1 MATACSL
8 LLNEHADQQVSMW
21 MRTREHAEEVSSARE
36 NQRLLPGVPIPAEI
50 EITHEIERAVEG
62 AEYLVIAIPS
72 AYLRKSLEGLAPAL
86 DQLRPA
92 ISVVKGLEPTT
103 HQRPSEIINEVLGT
117 RSVIAIGGPSH
128 AEEIARRLPASVVAA
143 CGDIALAKKVQA
155 MFATDRF
162 RVYANLDMIGVE
174 IAGAVKNVIAIAA
187 GICDG
192 LGFGDNAKSALMT
205 RGQVEMTRFGKYFGA
220 EASTFYGLA
229 GVGDLITTCISPYGR
244 NRLVGF
250 KLGRGESLNDI
261 LNGMDSVA
269 EGVKTTQAVMELAEQ
284 HDIEMPIAQEVYRVL
299 FEGKSPLEATDTLMS
314 RPFKTE

>member
-1 MATACSL
+1 MATACTL

-21 MRTREHAEEVSSARE
+21 MRTREHAEEVNSARE
-36 NQRLLPGVPIPAEI
+36 NRRLLPGVHIPEEI
-50 EITHEIERAVEG
+50 EITHEIHRAVEG

-72 AYLRKSLEGLAPAL
+72 AFLRKSLESVAPAL

-117 RSVIAIGGPSH
+117 RSVVAIGGPSH

-143 CGDIALAKKVQA
+143 CGDIALAKKVQT
-155 MFATDRF
+155 MFGTDRF

-205 RGQVEMTRFGKYFGA
+205 RGQVEMTRFGRYFGA
-220 EASTFYGLA
+220 EASTFHGLA

-250 KLGRGESLNDI
+250 KLGQGESLNDI

-314 RPFKTE
+314 RPYKTE